1 MDMSQV
7 VEYGQSMTFLGSIG
21 GLALALLGAG
31 LAAVLSGIGSA
42 KGTGLAGEAGTGLLC
57 EDPSAFGKVMILQVI
72 PGTQGLY
79 GLVIWFFA
87 ILQMGV
93 FSGTAVGMSVT
104 DGLRVAA
111 ACLPMATGCAISAP
125 AQGRVAATAINLMA
139 KRPDDWAKGII
150 LCITVEFYAILCLLA
165 SFLML
170 LNLNLGV

>member
-1 MDMSQV
+1 MS
-7 VEYGQSMTFLGSIG
+7 FFADFG
-21 GLALALLGAG
+21 GLAIGFLGAALACG
-31 LAAVLSGIGSA
+31 LSCAGSA
-42 KGTGLAGEAGTGLLC
+42 RGCGIAGEAGSALLC
-57 EDPSAFGKVMILQVI
+57 EDPSAFGKIMILQVV

-79 GLVIWFFA
+79 GLVVWFFA

-93 FSGTAVGMSVT
+93 FNGTAVGMSVQ

-139 KRPDDWAKGII
+139 KRPNDWAKGII
-150 LCITVEFYAILCLLA
+150 LCITVEFYAILSLLA

-170 LNLNLGV
+170 LNLNLGA

>member
-1 MDMSQV
+1 M
-7 VEYGQSMTFLGSIG
+7 GSFFADFG
-21 GLALALLGAG
+21 GLAIGFLGASLACG
-31 LAAVLSGIGSA
+31 LSCAGSA
-42 KGTGLAGEAGTGLLC
+42 RGCGIAGEAGSGLLC

-111 ACLPMATGCAISAP
+111 ACLPWPPAAPSPRRLRAVWPPPPSTSWPSVPMTGPRALSCASPWSSTPFCACWP
-125 AQGRVAATAINLMA
+125 
-139 KRPDDWAKGII
+139 P
-150 LCITVEFYAILCLLA
+150 
-165 SFLML
+165 S
-170 LNLNLGV
+170 

>member
-1 MDMSQV
+1 MNFFAD
-7 VEYGQSMTFLGSIG
+7 FG
-21 GLALALLGAG
+21 GLAIGFLGAALACG
-31 LAAVLSGIGSA
+31 LCCAGSA
-42 KGTGLAGEAGTGLLC
+42 RGCGIAGEAGSALLC

-93 FSGTAVGMSVT
+93 FSGTAVGMSVA
-104 DGLRVAA
+104 DGLRVAC
-111 ACLPMATGCAISAP
+111 ACLPMATGAAISAP

-139 KRPDDWAKGII
+139 KRPNDWAKGII
-150 LCITVEFYAILCLLA
+150 LCITVEFYAILSLLA

-170 LNLNLGV
+170 LNLNLGA

>member
-57 EDPSAFGKVMILQVI
+57 EDPSKFGKVMILQVI

-79 GLVIWFFA
+79 GLVVFR
-87 ILQMGV
+87 MGLL
-93 FSGTAVGMSVT
+93 SGTLPQLTIAQGMQYFV
-104 DGLRVAA
+104 
-111 ACLPMATGCAISAP
+111 ACLPMALGGLFSAI
-125 AQGRVAATAINLMA
+125 AQGRVAAGSINILA
-139 KRPDDWAKGII
+139 KKPDDWSKGMV
-150 LCITVEFYAILCLLA
+150 LCITVEFYAILSLLA
-165 SFLML
+165 SMLMII
-170 LNLNLGV
+170 NISA